1 MDLIKLRAATI
12 IIMAITAIIASK
24 DKNVPMVITNLFIML
39 FINSVMNIRFF
50 FTICIYSFGCM
61 IFSVDYIKKKK
72 IYPLYLTIA
81 IAHIIQLVSVLNI
94 LFSTM

>member
-12 IIMAITAIIASK
+12 IVMAITAIIASK
-24 DKNVPMVITNLFIML
+24 DENVPIVITNLFVMFL
-39 FINSVMNIRFF
+39 INSVMNIRVF

-61 IFSVDYIKKKK
+61 IFSVEYIKKQKL
-72 IYPLYLTIA
+72 YLLYLTIA